1 MISNDDHKE
10 FSSGS
15 ESNSQI
21 NEQTLAQIQQ
31 LKSAFAQMDK
41 DFDSK
46 LTPTE
51 VITFLDSRMKSGPFD
66 RNIATKIFN
75 NIDSE
80 NKGEITVSEFIRNYI
95 FFQGDLKK
103 TNTKLQK
110 KYEEELK
117 KNEELAKS
125 CMLNQNEN
133 ITSEGL
139 SEKSKI
145 TIEFNEINLL
155 SNLEQYHILVIETSY
170 KKEVKRHSID
180 LTNGKIIKLEDIK
193 VEL

>member
-103 TNTKLQK
+103 TNRKLQK

>member
-1 MISNDDHKE
+1 MISNDEHKE

-31 LKSAFAQMDK
+31 LKTAFAQMDK

-51 VITFLDSRMKSGPFD
+51 VITFLDSRMKNGPFD

>member
-1 MISNDDHKE
+1 MISNDEHKE

-31 LKSAFAQMDK
+31 LKTAFAQMDK

-46 LTPTE
+46 LNPTE
-51 VITFLDSRMKSGPFD
+51 VITFLDSRMKNGPFD

>member
-51 VITFLDSRMKSGPFD
+51 VITFLDSRMESGPFD

-155 SNLEQYHILVIETSY
+155 
-170 KKEVKRHSID
+170 
-180 LTNGKIIKLEDIK
+180 
-193 VEL
+193 

>member
-1 MISNDDHKE
+1 
-10 FSSGS
+10 
-15 ESNSQI
+15 
-21 NEQTLAQIQQ
+21 
-31 LKSAFAQMDK
+31 
-41 DFDSK
+41 
-46 LTPTE
+46 
-51 VITFLDSRMKSGPFD
+51 
-66 RNIATKIFN
+66 
-75 NIDSE
+75 
-80 NKGEITVSEFIRNYI
+80 
-95 FFQGDLKK
+95 
-103 TNTKLQK
+103 
-110 KYEEELK
+110 
-117 KNEELAKS
+117 
-125 CMLNQNEN
+125 MLNQNEN